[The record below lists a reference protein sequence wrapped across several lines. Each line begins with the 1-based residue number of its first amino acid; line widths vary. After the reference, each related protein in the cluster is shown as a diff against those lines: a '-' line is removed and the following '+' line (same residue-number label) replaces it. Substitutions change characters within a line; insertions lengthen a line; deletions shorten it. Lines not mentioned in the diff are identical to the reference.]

1 MSRDGERGER
11 SRTLGG
17 RGSESPDGHLLVAAG
32 RGHDER
38 LPARARC
45 RSCDRYPDHE
55 RVALASHA
63 QVIGHDHLP
72 FSLLGPSS
80 RRRLGTRARVGV
92 THLLEDRTE
101 IDARVAPGMRVAVGE
116 RRGCG
121 AVRCG
126 LRHAFAASLATV
138 LIETPSSAAMSLCV
152 LSRPMRSR
160 IRHSRSVKG

>member
-1 MSRDGERGER
+1 MDCCGPLRTFQRALSRK
-11 SRTLGG
+11 
-17 RGSESPDGHLLVAAG
+17 GSWSG
-32 RGHDER
+32 
-38 LPARARC
+38 RC
-45 RSCDRYPDHE
+45 R
-55 RVALASHA
+55 AA
-63 QVIGHDHLP
+63 
-72 FSLLGPSS
+72 
-80 RRRLGTRARVGV
+80 RLEA
-92 THLLEDRTE
+92 LEDRTE